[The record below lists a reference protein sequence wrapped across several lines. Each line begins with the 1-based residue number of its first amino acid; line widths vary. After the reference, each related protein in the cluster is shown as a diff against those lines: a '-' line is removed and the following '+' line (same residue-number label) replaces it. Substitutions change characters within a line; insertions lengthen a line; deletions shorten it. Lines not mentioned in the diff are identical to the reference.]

1 MPKRVLEYSTK
12 GCNIATQLNSPW
24 SSSRKIVWIIV
35 WRESKYI
42 YKTAFITTSIWIKLR
57 RFYSE
62 RKPRCHLN
70 VEVSWLISI
79 WCRFIHCRKWCTF
92 AILVKKPINVEIFY
106 DSFFFRSIVFALCQW
121 KYFVPHKIAYQHVIR
136 KNKHTVFGCRQKYV
150 IVDSVYHAFFH
161 PRCLL
166 SLRSLFSFYFRW
178 FLSCD
183 FIFGIFFLS
192 CCD

>member
-1 MPKRVLEYSTK
+1 MT
-12 GCNIATQLNSPW
+12 
-24 SSSRKIVWIIV
+24 
-35 WRESKYI
+35 
-42 YKTAFITTSIWIKLR
+42 
-57 RFYSE
+57 
-62 RKPRCHLN
+62 H
-70 VEVSWLISI
+70 
-79 WCRFIHCRKWCTF
+79 
-92 AILVKKPINVEIFY
+92 
-106 DSFFFRSIVFALCQW
+106 FFFRSIVFALCQW

-183 FIFGIFFLS
+183 FIFGIFFFVVLWLERFGLS
-192 CCD
+192 RRRASEQHIWKKKKIKWPKKWQNYKTCHEIHKYLLTSVPLSFLHINMTCSAIPCPVSPLLVLTCLTFTIAPNNSRVHKKCNQIKSIRLNFCEV